1 MPSANKFT
9 RTGRRPRDRE
19 KPVAAFGEEVIG
31 VAAGREVS
39 AAAVKKAAAGEEE
52 TSSGILLVQA
62 YHCGK

>member
-1 MPSANKFT
+1 L
-9 RTGRRPRDRE
+9 RQPRDKE
-19 KPVAAFGEEVIG
+19 KPVAAFGKEVFG
-31 VAAGREVS
+31 VAAGGEVS